1 MRQTLAIVVLVAF
14 ATSAAGVTIHRSF
27 RGGFPSAVSE
37 ARRDAAEKGAL
48 TGGTY
53 VAPRT
58 KVAAFKKL
66 AGKVTRVD
74 DGNTLLVANAAGR
87 HKIRLVKIAAPKRD
101 QPYGEESAKF
111 LNDLV
116 CGKEVEVHYE
126 GKDEHGNILG
136 IAYLKHA
143 KGMVDVNLT
152 MLKNGCARYDSYYK
166 NHTSV
171 YSEAE
176 NDARKFR
183 RGLWAAN
190 AQNASRCRQP
200 GP

>member
-66 AGKVTRVD
+66 AGKVARVD
-74 DGNTLLVANAAGR
+74 DGNTLLVANAADR
-87 HKIRLVKIAAPKRD
+87 HTIRLVKIAAPT
-101 QPYGEESAKF
+101 
-111 LNDLV
+111 V
-116 CGKEVEVHYE
+116 
-126 GKDEHGNILG
+126 
-136 IAYLKHA
+136 
-143 KGMVDVNLT
+143 
-152 MLKNGCARYDSYYK
+152 
-166 NHTSV
+166 
-171 YSEAE
+171 
-176 NDARKFR
+176 
-183 RGLWAAN
+183 
-190 AQNASRCRQP
+190 
-200 GP
+200 